1 MAEIAVRTWNR
12 VVSQVS
18 PVIGDDGVRV
28 LYGRSLHLTKPAFPR
43 FADLSSRQPHGSF
56 NDLLPRF
63 ERLNAAEAIDF
74 CSALL
79 ITFTELLAALIGE
92 GLTARLTELAWA
104 DDGLPP
110 DPTKPEISQ

>member
-1 MAEIAVRTWNR
+1 MAEVAMRTWNR
-12 VVSQVS
+12 VVSQIS

-43 FADLSSRQPHGSF
+43 FADLGSKQPHGSF
-56 NDLLPRF
+56 NELLPRL
-63 ERLNAAEAIDF
+63 ERLDAAEAIDF